1 MRGNSIMGLLSGS
14 ASFVRYKVIGE
25 LPGNFWDFAGEQI
38 ALHAFRDIDDNYE
51 ERSVGWVSV
60 VNMFD
65 ATFQYASYG
74 AGDYIVLTLRI
85 DERKVAPRVLKKFCM
100 KEEERLKKERQIP
113 KLSRAQK
120 LDIKENVR
128 LMLLKKSVPVPATYD
143 LCWNL
148 SDSTLLFFST
158 SEKAQTELED
168 FFKETFGVSL
178 MLQIPYLTAEHLIV
192 SDQHEA
198 LANIT
203 PAIFV

>member
-1 MRGNSIMGLLSGS
+1 MGLLSGS
-14 ASFVRYKVIGE
+14 ASFVRYKVVGE
-25 LPGNFWDFAGEQI
+25 LPGNFWDFAGEQV

-65 ATFQYASYG
+65 SSFQYASYG
-74 AGDYIVLTLRI
+74 VGDYIVLTLRI
-85 DERKVAPRVLKKFCM
+85 DERKVAPRVLKKFCL
-100 KEEERLKKERQIP
+100 KEEERVKKERQIP

-128 LMLLKKSVPVPATYD
+128 LMLLKKAVPGPVTYD

-148 SDSTLLFFST
+148 ANSTLLFFST

-168 FFKETFGVSL
+168 FFKETFGLSL
-178 MLQIPYLTAEHLIV
+178 MLQIPYLTAEHLV
-192 SDQHEA
+192 GEGEHEV
-198 LANIT
+198 LSNIT